1 MSRLRRGLG
10 VLISAGAALS
20 AVLLAPASASAASNI
35 AVQWTTQLADPYMLQ
50 VVVSDSN
57 GLQLTGMIVH
67 LYAGATDVYDIT
79 DMAYTSGAPAS
90 QAWTSAAPI
99 PQAALPPGTY
109 TVAVDA
115 TDNNETDT
123 GLTAPTPKPFWI
135 GYTPTLTASAN
146 PTTLSYG
153 ETGTT
158 ISGTATGV
166 VAGSPYT
173 TPVPLGGV
181 AVGLFDA
188 RTRVTTPVAMT
199 QSDGSYSGHVELP
212 VAGDDYQVVA
222 ASGPTW
228 GSGSIS
234 PPLTFTW
241 TKDPTRIVSVKVTP
255 EDFNYGGTVPATITG
270 TAEYDNASTGWQPL
284 TDAPVTG
291 GILLSGA
298 QHTVMTDSSG
308 HFTWQ
313 YVPSN
318 DNRWWVEVGDGN
330 VLGYGSAGG
339 SVHVAVPLRGHVVH
353 GLTQHV
359 CPADRDQL
367 RAGDRVRLQRA
378 GRPSRDPVLRPTVR
392 AMDKPRPCS
401 APLQLDMLRQRR
413 VLFQRLAPRAARLC
427 LLSRLCPADSGQRE
441 RVRQAHPAV
450 EVHHQ
455 DQRPARVSGHR
466 PQRRQAHGQR
476 PPPVLLRRVAELRP
490 AAGPDHPQ
498 AEGQQGLVLDGQ
510 GQHERLRVLHQHLHR
525 PGQRHLVGRLQ
536 RQRHALRVRRRRLL
550 RADQLSE
557 RDVCDGFLPS
567 RGPN

>member
-90 QAWTSAAPI
+90 QAWTSSAPI

-313 YVPSN
+313 YVPSS
-318 DNRWWVEVGDGN
+318 DTRWSVEVGDGN
-330 VLGYGSAGG
+330 VLGYGSATG
-339 SVHVAVPLRGHVVH
+339 SVHVAVPLRITSFTASLSTFAQ
-353 GLTQHV
+353 LTVTSCVQATV
-359 CPADRDQL
+359 SGFNGPVGPLEIQYSAQPSGPWISL
-367 RAGDRVRLQRA
+367 GRVARH
-378 GRPSRDPVLRPTVR
+378 SNWT
-392 AMDKPRPCS
+392 CS
-401 APLQLDMLRQRR
+401 ASEESYFSGSLPA
-413 VLFQRLAPRAARLC
+413 RLAYAYYRAYV
-427 LLSRLCPADSGQRE
+427 PPTADNESAFGKPILRWKYIT
-441 RVRQAHPAV
+441 RINALHVSPGT
-450 EVHHQ
+450 VHKGGKLT
-455 DQRPARVSGHR
+455 VS
-466 PQRRQAHGQR
+466 
-476 PPPVLLRRVAELRP
+476 
-490 AAGPDHPQ
+490 
-498 AEGQQGLVLDGQ
+498 
-510 GQHERLRVLHQHLHR
+510 
-525 PGQRHLVGRLQ
+525 GRLQ
-536 RQRHALRVRRRRLL
+536 YYYGGWRNFARQQVLIILKPKGSKAWYWMVKVNTNASGYFTSTFTDPVSASWS
-550 RADQLSE
+550 ADYNGNATHFGSGGA
-557 RDVCDGFLPS
+557 VYYVPIS
-567 RGPN
+567 

>member
-158 ISGTATGV
+158 ISGIFTGV

-181 AVGLFDA
+181 AVGVLDNS
-188 RTRVTTPVAMT
+188 THVTTPVGTT
-199 QSDGSYSGHVELP
+199 QPDGSYSGHIELP
-212 VAGDDYQVVA
+212 VAGDPYQVVA

-228 GSGSIS
+228 LAGSASS
-234 PPLTFTW
+234 PVTW
-241 TKDPTRIVSVKVTP
+241 AKDPTRIVSVTVTP
-255 EDFNYGGTVPATITG
+255 EDLKYGGTATITG

-284 TDAPVTG
+284 PDQPVRAG
-291 GILLSGA
+291 LVGSA
-298 QHTVMTDSSG
+298 VQHTVMTDSSG

-313 YVPSN
+313 YVPSS
-318 DNRWWVEVGDGN
+318 DTRWSVEAGDGN
-330 VLGYGSAGG
+330 VLGYGSATG
-339 SVHVAVPLRGHVVH
+339 SVHVAVPLRVTSFTATLSTLAEVTVTGCVQATVPGFNGPAGPLDIQYSMQPSGPWLTLGHVARHSNSACSLSGESYFSGSLPAQLAYAYYRAYVPATPDNQAMAGKPILLWKYVTRITALHVSPGTVH
-353 GLTQHV
+353 RGGKLTV
-359 CPADRDQL
+359 N
-367 RAGDRVRLQRA
+367 
-378 GRPSRDPVLRPTVR
+378 
-392 AMDKPRPCS
+392 
-401 APLQLDMLRQRR
+401 
-413 VLFQRLAPRAARLC
+413 
-427 LLSRLCPADSGQRE
+427 
-441 RVRQAHPAV
+441 
-450 EVHHQ
+450 
-455 DQRPARVSGHR
+455 
-466 PQRRQAHGQR
+466 
-476 PPPVLLRRVAELRP
+476 
-490 AAGPDHPQ
+490 
-498 AEGQQGLVLDGQ
+498 
-510 GQHERLRVLHQHLHR
+510 
-525 PGQRHLVGRLQ
+525 GRLQ
-536 RQRHALRVRRRRLL
+536 TYNRGWRNYARQQVLIVLKPKGSKVWYWLVKVRTNASGYFTSTFTDPVSASWS
-550 RADQLSE
+550 ADY
-557 RDVCDGFLPS
+557 DGNATHFACGGSVHYVPIS
-567 RGPN
+567 